1 MYFEFTNIIEIKN
14 SRSLCQIMS
23 VEFFAVFRL
32 KKIVAIVQFL
42 FWSDKEKSKCGR
54 IKIIFYGF
62 QTDYLCQ
69 LPVADI
75 PI

>member
-1 MYFEFTNIIEIKN
+1 MSNTWVF
-14 SRSLCQIMS
+14 MS
-23 VEFFAVFRL
+23 VELFAVFRL

-42 FWSDKEKSKCGR
+42 FWSDKKKSKCGR
-54 IKIIFYGF
+54 FKIIFCGF

-75 PI
+75 PM